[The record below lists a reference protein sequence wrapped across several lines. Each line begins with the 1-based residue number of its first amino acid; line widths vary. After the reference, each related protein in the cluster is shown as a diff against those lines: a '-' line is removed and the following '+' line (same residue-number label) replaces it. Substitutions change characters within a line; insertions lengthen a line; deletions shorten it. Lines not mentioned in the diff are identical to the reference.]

1 MKILISP
8 AKKLNLNPVDKPVES
23 SKIDFK
29 DEAWEIAKVLKQKSP
44 KELMKLMNISE
55 KLADLNWSR
64 NQDYTK
70 DFDSEK
76 SKQAIFMFNGEV
88 YNAIEVEKMSNSELQ
103 YLQKNLKILSGQY
116 GLLKPLDLIMPYRL
130 EMGTKLS
137 VNNSK
142 NLYDFWRDKITQ
154 KLNSELDEN
163 DIIVNLA
170 SEEYFKSIN
179 PKILNA
185 KILTP
190 VFKDYKNGKLKTIS
204 FFAKRARGLMVR
216 FMAENNISNNNIE
229 HIKEFNSEGYLFDP
243 KLSDE
248 KNLIFIR

>member
-8 AKKLNLNPVDKPVES
+8 AKSLNLNPIDKPVES
-23 SKIDFK
+23 SNIDFK

-55 KLADLNWSR
+55 KLAELNWSR

-70 DFDSEK
+70 DFSNEK

-88 YNAIEVEKMSNSELQ
+88 YNAIEAERMNNSELK
-103 YLQKNLKILSGQY
+103 YLQKNLRILSGQY

-154 KLNSELDEN
+154 KLNSELEKN

-179 PKILNA
+179 PKTLNA
-185 KILTP
+185 KIITP
-190 VFKDYKNGKLKTIS
+190 IFKDYKNGKLKTIS
-204 FFAKRARGLMVR
+204 FFAKKARGLMVR
-216 FMAENNISNNNIE
+216 YMAENNINNNNIE
-229 HIKEFNSEGYLFDP
+229 LIKEFNTDGYLFDP